1 MSNEKDTLDND
12 ESRSGGIQV
21 IARASAV
28 MRALGR
34 NPKGLSLA
42 AIAQE
47 VGLARSTVQRIVA
60 ALETEQLVEALRPGT
75 GFRLGPALAQLI
87 HQTNTDIISIAR
99 KSLEGLSEQLDESVT
114 LSCISGQQAVV
125 IDRVIAE
132 RELRVVFPMG
142 QSMPMHATADGKV
155 LLSTFSDSQIIE
167 ILGQAPE
174 KRTFATHGIDSLLK
188 EMKQIREQGFAVDN
202 QEHTVGISACSILI
216 PTYMGP
222 YAVAVVAPTSRFETH
237 TEAFREALEA
247 CKTSISRLAG
257 NTVEKS

>member
-1 MSNEKDTLDND
+1 MSTEKERLEIEDARVN
-12 ESRSGGIQV
+12 GIQV

-60 ALETEQLVEALRPGT
+60 ALETEQLVEALRPGN

-87 HQTNTDIISIAR
+87 HQTHTDIISIAR
-99 KSLEGLSEQLDESVT
+99 KSLEGLCEQLGESIT
-114 LSCISGQQAVV
+114 LSCISGSKDIV

-142 QSMPMHATADGKV
+142 QSLPMHATAGGKA
-155 LLSTFSDSQIIE
+155 LLSTFTNEQVRENLALALEPLTD
-167 ILGQAPE
+167 
-174 KRTFATHGIDSLLK
+174 ATHTLESLLV
-188 EMKQIREQGFAVDN
+188 ELDHIRANGFAVDN
-202 QEHTVGISACSILI
+202 EEHTVGISACAVII
-216 PTYMGP
+216 PTFMGP
-222 YAVAVVAPTSRFETH
+222 HAVTVVAPTSRFQTRWPE
-237 TEAFREALEA
+237 FKQALEA
-247 CKTSISRLAG
+247 CKANIAKLAG
-257 NTVEKS
+257 GN